1 MVNFTENGIEKN
13 IKSLIQ
19 IKLMNMMTPVFAC

>member
-1 MVNFTENGIEKN
+1 MVNYAENDIERN

-19 IKLMNMMTPVFAC
+19 IKLMNMMTPMFAC